1 MPRTEATDILV
12 SFLQC
17 FIFTIL
23 KVRQVYDAS
32 SFHRCRVRHL
42 GDVWWNHCVEVED
55 YVVSLCE
62 SLRAAMNRNRLKSLT
77 LHLLPELPKSS
88 LNQRY
93 VVSFPRSIPKDL
105 DEAAICEARSMLVN
119 LEMRSLP
126 AEKPGSE
133 TWKIT
138 LETWPPEAGERRQEA
153 LPIPRWCE
161 APTCGLYKTA
171 GGAASNEVLPLGE
184 ARGADGSLCVSMYIE
199 EGQLES
205 EGDVLMVSSQ
215 DETPRRRCVIVAQC
229 NRDALQSLRRALVSP
244 KIYGAW
250 RCAPNDNLLRINF
263 ASKKLITSQ
272 EASRAEVYAAM
283 QKYASR
289 LETKTLRSYNGL
301 VGRVAAPWSRVP
313 GEQFFTK
320 IRELGLRNFLQQEG
334 GLVQVKDFL
343 PEALAEEMLE
353 MLKTL
358 PQEEWLLSEN
368 QSSVDADHRF
378 WRYEGSKLN
387 QVKTIM
393 QDESGYWKPTGFG
406 VWALLVFK
414 LRVDL

>member
-1 MPRTEATDILV
+1 MPSTEATDILV

-62 SLRAAMNRNRLKSLT
+62 SLRAAINRNRLKSLT
-77 LHLLPELPKSS
+77 LHLLPELPKPSKSS
-88 LNQRY
+88 QRY
-93 VVSFPRSIPKDL
+93 VVSLPRSIPKYL
-105 DEAAICEARSMLVN
+105 DEAAIRSMLVN

-161 APTCGLYKTA
+161 APTFGLRRG
-171 GGAASNEVLPLGE
+171 GGAAHEVLPLGE
-184 ARGADGSLCVSMYIE
+184 ARGADGPSLCVSMYIE

-215 DETPRRRCVIVAQC
+215 DETPRRRA
-229 NRDALQSLRRALVSP
+229 
-244 KIYGAW
+244 
-250 RCAPNDNLLRINF
+250 
-263 ASKKLITSQ
+263 
-272 EASRAEVYAAM
+272 
-283 QKYASR
+283 
-289 LETKTLRSYNGL
+289 
-301 VGRVAAPWSRVP
+301 
-313 GEQFFTK
+313 
-320 IRELGLRNFLQQEG
+320 G
-334 GLVQVKDFL
+334 GPVQ
-343 PEALAEEMLE
+343 P
-353 MLKTL
+353 
-358 PQEEWLLSEN
+358 LS
-368 QSSVDADHRF
+368 
-378 WRYEGSKLN
+378 
-387 QVKTIM
+387 
-393 QDESGYWKPTGFG
+393 
-406 VWALLVFK
+406 
-414 LRVDL
+414 